1 MTTPREIELHVGHF
15 GDGTGARDIVDEVH
29 EATKITK
36 RVYDIL
42 RANNV
47 PATYYKDTVSKSQTE
62 NINRLIAHH
71 NADTNGLIVSI
82 HLNASSGRKSNGIGC
97 EVCYTTQK
105 SLATKLSAAI
115 ASAGDFKDRG
125 AKYRNNIGVLVR
137 TIEPAVLLEPFFVN
151 SKEDVSLYN
160 KHFEKICQAI
170 AKALAEHIGYKIKKS
185 STTHVEVAS
194 NNTETFYKTG
204 APLGLYRVKKV
215 CSTYSGVDFTKADKL
230 QTLKVGTAF
239 TVTDIVKFGN
249 KYRFK
254 TKSGEWVSA
263 KRAYLEK
270 I

>member
-1 MTTPREIELHVGHF
+1 MANPKEVELHVGHF
-15 GDGTGARDIVDEVH
+15 GDGTGAHGIVDEVK

-82 HLNASSGRKSNGIGC
+82 HLNASSGTQANGIGC

-105 SLATKLSAAI
+105 ALATKLSAAI
-115 ASAGDFKDRG
+115 SKAGGFKDRG

-137 TIEPAVLLEPFFVN
+137 TKEPAVLLEPFFVN
-151 SKEDVSLYN
+151 SKEDVELYN

-170 AKALAEHIGYKIKKS
+170 AKALAEHIGYKIGK
-185 STTHVEVAS
+185 TTVTTAS
-194 NNTETFYKTG
+194 NTKAKSKKVKGTIKTLDKLNYYDSPRWTKPTG
-204 APLGLYRVKKV
+204 KVKK
-215 CSTYSGVDFTKADKL
+215 
-230 QTLKVGTAF
+230 GTVL
-239 TVTDIVKFGN
+239 TVTDRIYVGGAWQYKTVSGTYITASS
-249 KYRFK
+249 KYVTF
-254 TKSGEWVSA
+254 TA
-263 KRAYLEK
+263 K
-270 I
+270 